1 MKDKVYRTENR
12 KQSFVYAG
20 LSSSHNCAD
29 ILPFLEYWLEIIR
42 RLSTKLQMNKLANL
56 PRAEAETS

>member
-29 ILPFLEYWLEIIR
+29 ILEYWLEIIR